1 MGDAAEVLTALYEK
15 LAGVA
20 AQAGQPSM
28 LDDNFGLHVKVRN
41 VFTVPVFDHQQVIC
55 LQSCHADDV
64 TSLLHNLCT
73 IYLLGCT
80 GAVSCNSNN
89 FVNQV

>member
-28 LDDNFGLHVKVRN
+28 LDDNFGLHVKVQN
-41 VFTVPVFDHQQVIC
+41 VFTVAGLTTTESSVCRFVMQMMSQ
-55 LQSCHADDV
+55 A
-64 TSLLHNLCT
+64 LCT
-73 IYLLGCT
+73 TSAL
-80 GAVSCNSNN
+80 
-89 FVNQV
+89 FVVLH